1 MSIVSNFYLKGS
13 KKQLAGAVYYKS
25 GGRTISRQLADSVTN
40 PRTRAQMEQRVRW
53 ANCVAFYRANS
64 SWMKYAY
71 ESKKAYQS
79 EYNKFMSLNVTGNK
93 IYLTKQAAAAGA
105 CVVDSYVMTQGSLP
119 SITYTLGQA
128 SISTNIFVN
137 SDSSLTPASTVAE
150 WSAQILANN
159 PGVQEGDQISIIR
172 YTQMVNE
179 ATGFPYVI
187 VRKYEVIMSL
197 SSPQPMS
204 NYWPADFFSVGA
216 ADNKRFVAITN
227 TGNSGGLLMALS
239 RTISGRTLVSTQS
252 ILPVN
257 NSATI
262 NSWSSANALNRAIN
276 SYGES
281 DEAFLS
287 SVNANYVESE
297 PISLVPLSFQV
308 ENNIWVP
315 GEYIG
320 QINRIAGKQITIRFN
335 QDVSDLQGEAGIGA
349 MGDNTLVTGAQLTF
363 SGQTAVGLIE
373 PLPEGYDGTKRVN
386 RISID
391 CSGGQFEVNFSTSQ
405 PDMGGGGLD

>member
-1 MSIVSNFYLKGS
+1 MAIVKNFWLKGA
-13 KKQLAGAVYYKS
+13 KKRLAGAVIYKA
-25 GGRTISRQLADSVTN
+25 GGQTIARELANEVSN
-40 PRTRAQMEQRVRW
+40 PRTRSQMEQRVRW
-53 ANCVAFYRANS
+53 ANCVAFYRANA
-64 SWMKYAY
+64 SWMRYAY
-71 ESKKAYQS
+71 ESKKANQS
-79 EYNKFMSLNVTGNK
+79 EYNKFMSLNVANNR
-93 IYLTKQAAAAGA
+93 IYLTKQAAASGA
-105 CVVDSYVMTQGSLP
+105 CVVDEFVMTMGSLP
-119 SITYTLGQA
+119 SITYQLGQA

-159 PGVQEGDQISIIR
+159 PGVQEGDQISIVR
-172 YTQMVNE
+172 YTQMVND

-187 VRKYEVIMSL
+187 VRKYEVLMNTAN
-197 SSPQPMS
+197 PQPMS
-204 NYWPADFFSVGA
+204 NYWPADFFSVGS

-227 TGNSGGLLMALS
+227 TGNSGGLLMVLS
-239 RTISGRTLVSTQS
+239 RTVGGRTLVSTQS
-252 ILPVN
+252 ILPIN

-287 SVNANYVESE
+287 SINANYVEAE
-297 PISLVPLSFQV
+297 PISIAPLSFQV

-320 QINRIAGKQITIRFN
+320 QINRIAGKQLTITFN
-335 QDVSDLQGEAGIGA
+335 QDVSDLQGEVGIGA
-349 MGDNTLVTGAQLTF
+349 MGDNILVTGAQLTF

-373 PLPEGYDGTKRVN
+373 HLPEGYDGTKRVN
-386 RISID
+386 KISID
-391 CSGGQFEVNFSTSQ
+391 CSAGQFEVAFSTSQ

>member
-137 SDSSLTPASTVAE
+137 SDSSLTPASSVAE

-197 SSPQPMS
+197 SNPQPMS

>member
-1 MSIVSNFYLKGS
+1 MAIVSNFYLKGS

-40 PRTRAQMEQRVRW
+40 PRTRSQMMQRVRW
-53 ANCVAFYRANS
+53 ANCVAFYRANA

-71 ESKKAYQS
+71 ESKKASQS
-79 EYNKFMSLNVTGNK
+79 EYNKFMSLNVANNR
-93 IYLTKQAAAAGA
+93 IYLTKQAAASGA

-137 SDSSLTPASTVAE
+137 SDSALTPASTVAE

-187 VRKYEVIMSL
+187 VRKYEVIMAL
-197 SSPQPMS
+197 NNPQPMS
-204 NYWPADFFSVGA
+204 NYWPADFFSVGS
-216 ADNKRFVAITN
+216 ADNKKFVAITN
-227 TGNSGGLLMALS
+227 TGNSGGLLMVLS

-262 NSWSSANALNRAIN
+262 NSWSSDSALNRAIN

-287 SVNANYVESE
+287 SLNANYVEAE
-297 PISLVPLSFQV
+297 PISIVPLSFSV
-308 ENNIWVP
+308 DNNTWVP

-320 QINRIAGKQITIRFN
+320 QINRIAGKRITIAFN
-335 QDVSDLQGEAGIGA
+335 QDVSDLEGEVAIGVP
-349 MGDNTLVTGAQLTF
+349 GEQNLVIRGNLTF
-363 SGQTAVGLIE
+363 SGQRAVAELAQ
-373 PLPEGYDGTKRVN
+373 LPEGFDGTKRVN
-386 RISID
+386 EIVID
-391 CSGGQFEVNFSTSQ
+391 CTAGSFVTNFSTSQ
-405 PDMGGGGLD
+405 PDMGGGGLE

>member
-25 GGRTISRQLADSVTN
+25 GGRTISRQLADSVSN
-40 PRTRAQMEQRVRW
+40 PRTRAQMMQRVKW

-79 EYNKFMSLNVTGNK
+79 EYNKFMSLNVSNNR

-105 CVVDSYVMTQGSLP
+105 CVVDSFVMTQGSLP
-119 SITYTLGQA
+119 SITYQFGQA
-128 SISTNIFVN
+128 GIDTNIFVTLN
-137 SDSSLTPASTVAE
+137 SLLTPADTIAQ

-159 PGVQEGDQISIIR
+159 PGIQEGDQISIIR

-197 SSPQPMS
+197 TSNQPMA
-204 NYWPADFFSVGA
+204 NYWPADFFG
-216 ADNKRFVAITN
+216 VATANGKSFIRIAN
-227 TGNSGGLLMALS
+227 TGNSGGLLMVLS

-262 NSWSSANALNRAIN
+262 NAWSSESAINRAIN
-276 SYGES
+276 SYGDSE
-281 DEAFLS
+281 EAFLS
-287 SVNANYVESE
+287 SDYAQYAENE
-297 PISLVPLSFQV
+297 PISIVPLSV
-308 ENNIWVP
+308 TMGGETYVP
-315 GEYIG
+315 GSL
-320 QINRIAGKQITIRFN
+320 AGSIRSWASKDVTVRFN
-335 QDVSDLQGEAGIGA
+335 QDVSEGEGELTLFCEGHVEAIIGNILEFNGQSASCTLPTLPAGITGSE
-349 MGDNTLVTGAQLTF
+349 LVTKMVVDTSLGR
-363 SGQTAVGLIE
+363 SEMI
-373 PLPEGYDGTKRVN
+373 
-386 RISID
+386 
-391 CSGGQFEVNFSTSQ
+391 FSTEVT
-405 PDMGGGGLD
+405 PGGGGIE

>member
-13 KKQLAGAVYYKS
+13 KKQLAGAVYYRS

-53 ANCVAFYRANS
+53 ANCVAFYRANA

-79 EYNKFMSLNVTGNK
+79 EYNKFMSLNVTNNK

-128 SISTNIFVN
+128 VISTNIFVN
-137 SDSSLTPASTVAE
+137 SDSALTPASTVAE

-187 VRKYEVIMSL
+187 VRKYEVIMAL
-197 SSPQPMS
+197 NNPQPMS
-204 NYWPADFFSVGA
+204 NYWPADFFSVGS
-216 ADNKRFVAITN
+216 ADNKKFVAITN
-227 TGNSGGLLMALS
+227 TGNSGGLLMVLS

-262 NSWSSANALNRAIN
+262 NSWSSASALNRAIN

-287 SVNANYVESE
+287 SLNANYVEAE
-297 PISLVPLSFQV
+297 PVSVVPLSFSV
-308 ENNIWVP
+308 ENNTWVP

-320 QINRIAGKQITIRFN
+320 QINRIAGKRITIAFN
-335 QDVSDLQGEAGIGA
+335 QDVSDLEGEVSIK
-349 MGDNTLVTGAQLTF
+349 VTGELVGVIGGNLTF
-363 SGQTAVGLIE
+363 SGQTAVADLAQ
-373 PLPEGYDGTKRVN
+373 LPADFDGTKRVN
-386 RISID
+386 EILID
-391 CSGGQFEVNFSTSQ
+391 CTAGPLVTKFSTSQ
-405 PDMGGGGLD
+405 PDMGGGGLE

>member
-119 SITYTLGQA
+119 SIKYTLGQA